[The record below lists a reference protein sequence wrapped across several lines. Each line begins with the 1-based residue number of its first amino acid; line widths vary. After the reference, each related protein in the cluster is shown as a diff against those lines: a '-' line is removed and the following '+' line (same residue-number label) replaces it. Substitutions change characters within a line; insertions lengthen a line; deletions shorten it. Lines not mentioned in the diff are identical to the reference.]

1 MITFNNLSVGFNHKT
16 VLSGLTGELRKGDLI
31 ALMGING
38 VGKSCFLKT
47 ITGLNPLIKGE
58 LALDESP
65 YSTYSE
71 LDLAKKISVV
81 LTDRVQVDYLRVFE
95 LIMLGRSPYTNF
107 WGEVSPEDMR
117 AVNDIIKML
126 NIESITERFFSD
138 LSDGQK
144 QRALLAR
151 ALVQSPDY
159 LFLDEPTTYLDIPSK
174 IELMKILRSVSQD
187 KCVGVLFSTHDLSL
201 VENVV
206 DQIWLVDSEGV
217 LHKKSPEEMNRSGLL
232 AKNFNL

>member
-1 MITFNNLSVGFNHKT
+1 MITFNKLSVGFNHKT
-16 VLSGLTGELRKGDLI
+16 VLAELTGELRKGDLI

-58 LALDESP
+58 LSLDEKP

-81 LTDRVQVDYLRVFE
+81 LTDRVQVDYLRVSE

-107 WGEVSPEDMR
+107 WGEVAAEDKT

-126 NIESITERFFSD
+126 NIESITESFFSD

-206 DQIWLVDSEGV
+206 DQIWLIDSQGV

>member
-1 MITFNNLSVGFNHKT
+1 MIVFKDLAVGFNHKS
-16 VLSGLTGELRKGDLI
+16 VLSGLHGEVKKGDLI

-58 LALDESP
+58 LSLNGKV
-65 YSTYSE
+65 YSSYSE
-71 LDLAKKISVV
+71 RELAQKISVV
-81 LTDRVQVDYLRVFE
+81 LTEKVQVDYLSVIE
-95 LIMLGRSPYTNF
+95 LITLGRSPYTNF
-107 WGEVSPEDMR
+107 WGEVAAEDQK
-117 AVNDIIKML
+117 AINDIIQML
-126 NIESITERFFSD
+126 NLSSIKEKFFTD

-174 IELMKILRSVSQD
+174 IDLMKILKFVSSEKQ
-187 KCVGVLFSTHDLSL
+187 VGILFSTHDLSL
-201 VENVV
+201 IENVV
-206 DQIWLVDSEGV
+206 DQIWLVDKEGA